1 MSETARAILIAV
13 AVLVG
18 VLVLLP
24 ILWGGAMM
32 GGVMGGFGPGGMMGG
47 WDSGWRFGGL
57 ITMVVFLALLGGGL
71 YVLIRAIVGP
81 GGTSSL
87 QGQGRESPLEILKRR
102 YARGEINRE
111 EFEQAKKDL
120 ST

>member
-1 MSETARAILIAV
+1 MSETARSILIAV

-24 ILWGGAMM
+24 LLWGGAMM
-32 GGVMGGFGPGGMMGG
+32 GGMMGGFGQGGMMGG
-47 WDSGWRFGGL
+47 WGFGGVIAML
-57 ITMVVFLALLGGGL
+57 AVFLLLGGGL

-87 QGQGRESPLEILKRR
+87 QGPESPVEILKRR
-102 YARGEINRE
+102 YARGEISRE

-120 ST
+120 GS

>member
-1 MSETARAILIAV
+1 
-13 AVLVG
+13 
-18 VLVLLP
+18 
-24 ILWGGAMM
+24 M
-32 GGVMGGFGPGGMMGG
+32 GGMMGGFGPGGMMGA
-47 WDSGWRFGGL
+47 SGWGGFGGL

-81 GGTSSL
+81 GGTGSL
-87 QGQGRESPLEILKRR
+87 QGQGPESPVEILKRR

-120 ST
+120 GA

>member
-1 MSETARAILIAV
+1 MSETARSILIAV

-24 ILWGGAMM
+24 ILWGGAMIRGM
-32 GGVMGGFGPGGMMGG
+32 MGGFGPGGTMGG
-47 WDSGWRFGGL
+47 WDSGWGFGGL

-87 QGQGRESPLEILKRR
+87 QGPESPVEILKRR
-102 YARGEINRE
+102 YARGEISRE

-120 ST
+120 GS